1 MRTLSSFASAV
12 LVLHPI
18 VTHPLRIDMKGITR
32 RNFLNTVAAVS
43 ATGTSYS
50 AIIAGREPI
59 ILATDI
65 GDDIDDTW
73 ALMML
78 LRMPELDV
86 KLVVSDYGN
95 AIYRCRLLGKLLQL
109 TGRTDI
115 PIGLGLDKKDKIG
128 QQSNWISDYQ
138 ITDYPG
144 IIHANGVS
152 AIIETIMRSPK
163 PVTLL
168 SIGPAPT
175 IARAIELEPAITE
188 NARFVGMHGS
198 VYKGYNGE
206 DKPVAEWNVRA
217 APKALQTVF
226 AAPWDI
232 TLTPLDTCG
241 IIKLDGERYQHI
253 YKSQDPW
260 LKALI
265 ENYIVWLPG
274 APYIDPATD
283 TASYST
289 TLFDTVA
296 VYLAAEEDLCH
307 MQKLPLRVTDNGYTV
322 IDKENGRPVN
332 CAIAWRNLEAFK
344 SRLVEILLS

>member
-1 MRTLSSFASAV
+1 MIR
-12 LVLHPI
+12 
-18 VTHPLRIDMKGITR
+18 ITR
-32 RNFLNTVAAVS
+32 RNFLSTAVALSAA
-43 ATGTSYS
+43 ATGYPRV
-50 AIIAGREPI
+50 IADQRPV

-73 ALMML
+73 ALMMM
-78 LRMPELDV
+78 LRMPGLDV
-86 KLVVSDYGN
+86 KLIVSDYGN
-95 AIYRCRLLGKLLQL
+95 AIYRCRLLAKFLQL
-109 TGRTDI
+109 TGRSDI
-115 PIGLGLDKKDKIG
+115 PIGVGPDKTDEVG
-128 QQSNWISDYQ
+128 QQSSWLDDYRLEN
-138 ITDYPG
+138 YPG
-144 IIHANGVS
+144 TVHADGVN
-152 AIIETIMRSPK
+152 AIIETIMHSPE
-163 PVTLL
+163 PITLL
-168 SIGPAPT
+168 SIGPVPN
-175 IARAIELEPAITE
+175 IAHALRREPSIAS

-206 DKPVAEWNVRA
+206 EKPAAEWNVRA

-241 IIKLDGERYQHI
+241 LITLGGERYQHI

-265 ENYIVWLPG
+265 ENYVAWLPG
-274 APYIDPATD
+274 APYIDQTTD
-283 TASYST
+283 TASVST

-307 MQKLPLRVTDNGYTV
+307 MQELPLRVTDDGYTV

-332 CAIAWRNLEAFK
+332 CAIAWKNLDAFK
-344 SRLVEILLS
+344 DRLVDILMS